1 MKYIC
6 IALLLIVVSSC
17 AKELSSSPTEHFDVV
32 KKIKPIKEIDL
43 GEYDILRPTAL
54 LKYKDWY
61 VFEDVSEGKS
71 FKFLN
76 MKTHKVNEAIDKG
89 RGPFDIVGV
98 CRTTIIDD
106 SLCVF
111 DFNQQKILVLDVDGD
126 SVYVRKKNTKVQ
138 LEPACFID
146 ENRFIEVGVFY
157 DSCMY
162 RMINKDGEVISR
174 IPYPKNVSLS
184 EFERHPQ
191 NSIYMNTVFAASPD
205 KTKYAFGVMYVQM
218 MGFGEIKGDSLTLDK
233 VYEYAPISI
242 AELVPGD
249 GYTRILPAKDN
260 IKNAITA
267 FGTEEYVFFVYS
279 GSRYDDYDALGSC
292 YLIYK
297 WDGTPYMRLD
307 VDDNVFETI
316 YDKERNVLIC
326 LSYAPEAKLV
336 EYDMTGIIDVD

>member
-17 AKELSSSPTEHFDVV
+17 AKELPSSPKEHFDVV
-32 KKIKPIKEIDL
+32 KKIEPIKVIDL
-43 GEYDILRPTAL
+43 GEYDILRPKIL
-54 LKYKDWY
+54 VKYKDWY
-61 VFEDVSEGKS
+61 VFKDLSVGKC

-76 MKTHKVNEAIDKG
+76 IKTHKVIEAIDKG
-89 RGPFDIVGV
+89 QGPLDIYAF
-98 CRTTIIDD
+98 CRLYVIDD

-111 DFNQQKILVLDVDGD
+111 DYNQKKVLVLDVDAD
-126 SVYVRKKNTKVQ
+126 SVKVGKRNTKVQ
-138 LEPACFID
+138 VRPDYFID
-146 ENRFIEVGVFY
+146 ANRFIEAGVKY

-162 RMINKDGEVISR
+162 RMINKEGEVISR
-174 IPYPKNVSLS
+174 IPYPENVSLS
-184 EFERHPQ
+184 KYDYQPQ

-249 GYTRILPAKDN
+249 GYTRILPTKDN
-260 IKNAITA
+260 VSNAITA

-279 GSRYDDYDALGSC
+279 GSRYDDFETLGTC
-292 YLIYK
+292 YLVYK

-307 VDDNVFETI
+307 VDDNVFETV